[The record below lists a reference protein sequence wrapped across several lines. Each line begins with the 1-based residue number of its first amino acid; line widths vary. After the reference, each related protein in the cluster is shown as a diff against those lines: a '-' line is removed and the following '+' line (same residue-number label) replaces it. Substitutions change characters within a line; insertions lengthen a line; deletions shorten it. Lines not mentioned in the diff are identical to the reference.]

1 MTETKP
7 EEPKP
12 VPAQD
17 AVEKDSHQEVDE
29 AADKFETVG
38 AKNHH
43 VEKIKKN
50 YSKPVG
56 FSSFTF
62 SQLLR
67 RISENEPSPGH
78 RRIIS

>member
-1 MTETKP
+1 MKLGSFGKMTETKP

-17 AVEKDSHQEVDE
+17 AVEKDSPQEVDE

-50 YSKPVG
+50 YSKPVEYALLHI
-56 FSSFTF
+56 FST
-62 SQLLR
+62 
-67 RISENEPSPGH
+67 GW
-78 RRIIS
+78 